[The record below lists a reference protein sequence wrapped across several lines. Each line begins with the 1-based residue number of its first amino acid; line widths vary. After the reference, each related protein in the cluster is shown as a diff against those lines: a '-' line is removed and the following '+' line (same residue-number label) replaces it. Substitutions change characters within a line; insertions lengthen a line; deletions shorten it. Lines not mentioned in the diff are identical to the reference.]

1 MKNKTY
7 NVSDQ
12 FLIAFLKTFSDREL
26 QTSLTYDR
34 YMFPE
39 HSDGR
44 IKATVV
50 LSGMEEDTKEG
61 FENIQKVYSLI
72 ATTLFDVHDSSIG
85 FPKAQKFIDIFMPE
99 EDYDITIA
107 KIASVY
113 IRRAYY
119 ENCKQ
124 QPKDIDN

>member
-1 MKNKTY
+1 MKKETY

-12 FLIAFLKTFSDREL
+12 FLINFLKTFSDREL
-26 QTSLTYDR
+26 QTALAYDR
-34 YMFPE
+34 YMFPQ
-39 HSDGR
+39 HSDGS
-44 IKATVV
+44 IKGTVM
-50 LSGMEEDTKEG
+50 LSGMDEDTEEG

-72 ATTLFDVHDSSIG
+72 ATTLFDVHNSSIG

-113 IRRAYY
+113 IRREYY
-119 ENCKQ
+119 KN
-124 QPKDIDN
+124 